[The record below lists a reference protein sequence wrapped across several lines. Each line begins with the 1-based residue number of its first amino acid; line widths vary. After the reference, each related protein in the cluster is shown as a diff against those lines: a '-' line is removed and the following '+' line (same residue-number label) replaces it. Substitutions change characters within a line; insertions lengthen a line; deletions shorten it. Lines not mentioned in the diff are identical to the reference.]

1 LSIRRGDAGRP
12 EARVHR
18 TIAALFRGHPFEGA
32 SVIALLFLAGMAEAV
47 GVIALLPL
55 LGLTTGGEVDIPI
68 AGDLLTDLLEDLGLA
83 GSIGALLVIIVAG
96 IAAKAGLRILA
107 MRQAGYAAA
116 RVGRDLRL
124 ELIRSLMSARWG
136 YFTGQPVGSLANA
149 VSAEAERA
157 SNVFI
162 RSADFLARVIQVT
175 VYVVLALVVSWQIAL
190 VTLLLGAI
198 MVSSLAFLVRITRQA
213 GRHQTEVMKSLTTR
227 LSDGLYA
234 IKPLKA
240 MGREE
245 NLQTLLEAEAE
256 DLNQAQ
262 RRQVLS
268 QAVLD
273 AAHEPI
279 ITLFVAIII
288 YVQLVVLGF
297 PFSGVLFITFL
308 FYRTATYVGTL
319 QRQLQA
325 LVQHESAFWSLRNA
339 IEEARS
345 EAEILGSG
353 TTPTLRAA
361 LEFQHVSFRYA
372 DRPVLRDVDLVI
384 PAHALTAIIG
394 PSGVGKTTIADLVAG
409 LYVPDRGAVLI
420 DGTDLRDLDVRAWR
434 QRIGYVPQELILFHD
449 SVYLN
454 VGMGGGDVTRADVE
468 AALRAAGA
476 WDFVADLPDGID
488 TPVGEHGMRLSGG
501 QRQRL
506 AIARALV
513 HKPDLLILDEAT
525 TALDPATERSILTT
539 LSGLKSEVTMIAIS
553 HQTGLV
559 EAADHVVRL
568 LPGPSGARLEAE
580 APRARRSTVDGR
592 AGHA

>member
-1 LSIRRGDAGRP
+1 VGGREAGLR
-12 EARVHR
+12 R
-18 TIAALFRGHPFEGA
+18 TIAALFRGHPLEGA
-32 SVIALLFLAGMAEAV
+32 AVIVLLFLAGMAEAV

-55 LGLTTGGEVDIPI
+55 LGLATGGEVDIPV
-68 AGDLLTDLLEDLGLA
+68 AGDLLTDLLQNLGLA
-83 GSIGALLVIIVAG
+83 ESIGALLAIIVAG

-124 ELIRSLMSARWG
+124 ELIRSLMAARWG

-157 SNVFI
+157 SYVFI

-175 VYVVLALVVSWQIAL
+175 VYIVLALVVSWQIAV
-190 VTLLLGAI
+190 VTLVLGAI

-213 GRHQTEVMKSLTTR
+213 GRHQTEIMKSLTTR

-245 NLQTLLEAEAE
+245 NLQPLLEAETE

-288 YVQLVVLGF
+288 YVQLVVLEF

-319 QRQLQA
+319 QRQLQQ

-345 EAEILGSG
+345 EAEVLGSG
-353 TTPTLRAA
+353 DKQTTLQTAVEFRA
-361 LEFQHVSFRYA
+361 VSFRYA
-372 DRPVLRDVDLVI
+372 DRPVLQDVDLVI

-420 DGTDLRDLDVRAWR
+420 DGTDLRDLDMRGWR

-449 SVYLN
+449 SVHVN
-454 VGMGGGDVTRADVE
+454 VGMGGDDVTRADVE

-476 WDFVADLPDGID
+476 WDFVAELPEDVD
-488 TPVGEHGMRLSGG
+488 TIVGEHGMRLSGG

-513 HKPDLLILDEAT
+513 RKPDLLILDEAT
-525 TALDPATERSILTT
+525 TALDPATEQSILAT
-539 LSGLKSEVTMIAIS
+539 LSHLKSEVTMIAIS

-559 EAADHVVRL
+559 DAADHVVRL
-568 LPGPSGARLEAE
+568 QPGPEGARLQAE
-580 APRARRSTVDGR
+580 APRSV
-592 AGHA
+592 